1 MSYIKIKNPLDNDIS
16 LKYKGEEYSIG
27 AKETKGFPQD
37 VVEQWMEIY
46 GFITY
51 IGTEDEVEIKEEKEV
66 TAKPKKK

>member
-1 MSYIKIKNPLDNDIS
+1 MSYIKIKNPLDSEIT

-46 GFITY
+46 GFVTY
-51 IGTEDEVEIKEEKEV
+51 IGTEDEVETKEEV
-66 TAKPKKK
+66 VAKPKKK